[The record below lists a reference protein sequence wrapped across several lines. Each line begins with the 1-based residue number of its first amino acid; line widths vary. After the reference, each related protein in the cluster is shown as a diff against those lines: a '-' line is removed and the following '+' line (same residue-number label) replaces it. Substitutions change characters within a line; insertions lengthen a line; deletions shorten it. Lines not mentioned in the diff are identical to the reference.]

1 MNAGIVVIAILVC
14 ASLIGIPIYVSLGL
28 ATFVGVHMLGL
39 PFVMV
44 PQKMFAGMDST
55 ALMAIPFF
63 ILAGNI
69 MSRSI
74 TGKLINVSDAL
85 IGWIKGSLGIVT
97 VLASALF
104 GAISGSAVATVSAV
118 GGITIPAMQ
127 KQNYP
132 APFTAAIASM
142 SSILGP
148 LVPPSIT
155 LIVYASLT
163 DISVSKLFMATVV
176 PALILVVMLMAYML
190 WYGQKYNLPSN
201 PRKSGKMICRT
212 IKDSIWALLMP
223 VIIAVTIFGG
233 ICTATESAVVS
244 VLYALFVSLFIYRDL
259 RLQDLPKIVISS
271 AVSTATIM
279 VLVGL
284 SKSSSFVVTTSR
296 LPQLVSATF
305 TGITSSKI
313 IILILVNLVFLVL
326 GMLMETNSSVIMMT
340 PILLPLMD
348 AFGVDRI
355 QFGMIMCVN
364 LYIGLMTPPVGLSLL
379 LGNKIAGC
387 KVSDTIKA
395 ALPMLAIG
403 IVLLLMVTYIPAISL
418 ALPNALSAS

>member
-1 MNAGIVVIAILVC
+1 MNAGLIVIVILV
-14 ASLIGIPIYVSLGL
+14 AAALVGIPIYVALGI
-28 ATFVGVHMLGL
+28 ATLIGVHMLGL
-39 PFVMV
+39 PFVMI

-118 GGITIPAMQ
+118 GGITIPAMK

-132 APFTAAIASM
+132 APFAAAVASM

-163 DISVSKLFMATVV
+163 DIAVSKLFMATVV
-176 PALILVVMLMAYML
+176 PAGLLVLMLMAYML
-190 WYGQKYNLPSN
+190 WYGRKHDLPSD
-201 PRKSGKMICRT
+201 PKKPVKVILGT

-244 VLYALFVSLFIYRDL
+244 VIYAVFVSLFIYKDL
-259 RLQDLPKIVISS
+259 RLKDLPQIILSS

-313 IILILVNLVFLVL
+313 VILILVNLVFLVL

-387 KVSDTIKA
+387 KISDTIKA
-395 ALPMLAIG
+395 ALPMLGIG
-403 IVLLLMVTYIPAISL
+403 MLLLLLVTYVPALSL
-418 ALPNALSAS
+418 ALPNALS